1 MRRETQNETYAYEN
15 KRYVVFDVETTG
27 FSATT
32 DKITEIGAVKIEN
45 GKIVEEFN
53 QLINPGIPIPPRI
66 TEITGITSNMLKG
79 KPTIEEVMPLFLRF
93 CADCAIVAHN
103 ARFDM
108 GFIKHNAE
116 KQGLDCD
123 LEVLD
128 TLEIARRLFPRLV
141 NHKLDTVTRYLGVEL
156 LEHHR
161 AADDAKATAH
171 IFLKCMEIFQ
181 SN

>member
-1 MRRETQNETYAYEN
+1 MSNDFKKETHGNAN
-15 KRYVVFDVETTG
+15 KTYVVFDIETTG

-32 DKITEIGAVKIEN
+32 DRITEIGAVKIVNRAITE
-45 GKIVEEFN
+45 GFN

-66 TEITGITSNMLKG
+66 TEITGITSYMLKG
-79 KPTIEEVMPLFLRF
+79 KPSIEEALPLFLRF
-93 CADCAIVAHN
+93 CAGSTIVAHN

-108 GFIKHNAE
+108 GFIKYNAN

-123 LEVLD
+123 FVVLD

-141 NHKLDTVTRYLGVEL
+141 NHKLDTVARHLGVEL

-161 AADDAKATAH
+161 AADDAKATAR
-171 IFLKCMEIFQ
+171 IFLKCMEIF
-181 SN
+181 

>member
-1 MRRETQNETYAYEN
+1 
-15 KRYVVFDVETTG
+15 
-27 FSATT
+27 
-32 DKITEIGAVKIEN
+32 
-45 GKIVEEFN
+45 
-53 QLINPGIPIPPRI
+53 
-66 TEITGITSNMLKG
+66 MLKG
-79 KPTIEEVMPLFLRF
+79 KPSIEEIMPLFLRF
-93 CADCAIVAHN
+93 CADCSIVAHN

-123 LEVLD
+123 FEVLD

-141 NHKLDTVTRYLGVEL
+141 NHKLDTVTSYLGIEL
-156 LEHHR
+156 LAHHR